1 MNLRS
6 KDQLLVVGGDPRID
20 LLPPEV
26 RTIRK
31 IRIIRR
37 RLGVGV
43 FLIAFVL
50 LGGTL
55 LAREQANQARNNLG
69 IEQRLTTSLLQ
80 QTQQYHDIVNI
91 QSKIALVQAA
101 QQVGISTEVN
111 WEKILTALQLTLP
124 PHLTIS
130 SINLDSQTP
139 FSNYSAPTAPLQST
153 RIATLNLSATTP
165 TLALVPVWLNSLAS
179 LPGFAD
185 ATPGL
190 LTRDGSGAY
199 LLNVIIHLNQ
209 GAFANR
215 NGLVGKTP

>member
-43 FLIAFVL
+43 FLVVFVQ

-80 QTQQYHDIVNI
+80 QTQQYRDIVNV

-124 PHLTIS
+124 SHLTIS
-130 SINLDSQTP
+130 SINFPRPARDPPAARHKQTV
-139 FSNYSAPTAPLQST
+139 LQ
-153 RIATLNLSATTP
+153 
-165 TLALVPVWLNSLAS
+165 
-179 LPGFAD
+179 
-185 ATPGL
+185 
-190 LTRDGSGAY
+190 
-199 LLNVIIHLNQ
+199 
-209 GAFANR
+209 
-215 NGLVGKTP
+215 